1 MIPGRRGGG
10 RPRRPG
16 TLTGGRQLNA
26 GPLGST
32 VTVTTSIDEARFAQ
46 MVGPLVG
53 LPISA
58 VWLGDYTALYLEI
71 GPLTGVYRSGRPKA
85 GHTAYLGFHWV
96 LESDAGQELSS
107 TEDGA
112 AVRIGSALGGDRVAA
127 VVVSPTCELAL
138 ALSSRRRIRSVAS
151 EPAEP
156 EWALHLPS
164 GSCIAVENCS
174 LVVESRAAQ
183 QGAAADRQGPS
194 SNGPR

>member
-1 MIPGRRGGG
+1 MGASVE
-10 RPRRPG
+10 PRRRCG
-16 TLTGGRQLNA
+16 SQLSA
-26 GPLGST
+26 DPLGST
-32 VTVTTSIDEARFAQ
+32 VAVTTSIDEARFGQIA
-46 MVGPLVG
+46 GPLVG
-53 LPISA
+53 LAISA

-71 GPLTGVYRSGRPKA
+71 GPLTDVYPSGRPKA
-85 GHTAYLGFHWV
+85 EHTAYFGFHWV

-112 AVRIGSALGGDRVAA
+112 AVRIGSALTGDRVAA

-138 ALSSRRRIRSVAS
+138 ALSSHRRIRSVAS

-164 GSCIAVENCS
+164 GSCIAVEGCS

-183 QGAAADRQGPS
+183 QGAAADRQGPRS
-194 SNGPR
+194 DRAR